1 MEIPSDPDELEDF
14 VLSWLSQQ
22 QAALLEEVY
31 LVIPLECSDD
41 MKGKK
46 KKLLNNLL
54 VHFVGLDTDEEESDG
69 GHSTYLKIADFI
81 KKISI
86 KKEDVSLSENKISG
100 ISLVSPSASNSTVKS
115 KVKNEEGVEFLS

>member
-1 MEIPSDPDELEDF
+1 MMEIPSDPDELEDF
-14 VLSWLSQQ
+14 VLTWLSQQ

-54 VHFVGLDTDEEESDG
+54 IHFVGLDTDEDE
-69 GHSTYLKIADFI
+69 
-81 KKISI
+81 
-86 KKEDVSLSENKISG
+86 
-100 ISLVSPSASNSTVKS
+100 
-115 KVKNEEGVEFLS
+115 